1 MYFTILVLSQILHGP
16 ITFHTV
22 PNFVLESFEVQFVP
36 SQTSSSNTHHNIYR
50 YMLSHYLHVVT
61 TNVKAL
67 AFNSM
72 FRLQVLRDCKL
83 SRSYPFRSH
92 HYRSTLRIRP
102 FISNPSSPNLFS
114 MHFPYIPHDPYSCT
128 YTFLITPTHFSNLSP
143 ILHLFKPHLTLP
155 QQELLPRLHPH
166 PDLSPPCRPRN
177 RHLPRRRI
185 EQSMVRMGLAQSDLR
200 SR

>member
-72 FRLQVLRDCKL
+72 FRLQVLRDCNL

-92 HYRSTLRIRP
+92 HYRSTLRIQPFISNPSSPTLHLQP
-102 FISNPSSPNLFS
+102 FISNPSSPNL
-114 MHFPYIPHDPYSCT
+114 HLQTYFPCT
-128 YTFLITPTHFSNLSP
+128 SHTSHMTLILVHIHFSSLQLTSP
-143 ILHLFKPHLTLP
+143 IFLP
-155 QQELLPRLHPH
+155 FFTSLNPT
-166 PDLSPPCRPRN
+166 
-177 RHLPRRRI
+177 
-185 EQSMVRMGLAQSDLR
+185 
-200 SR
+200 

>member
-36 SQTSSSNTHHNIYR
+36 SQASSSNTHHNIYR

-83 SRSYPFRSH
+83 SLSYPFRSH
-92 HYRSTLRIRP
+92 HYRSTLRIQP
-102 FISNPSSPNLFS
+102 FIPNPSSPTLHLQTYFQ
-114 MHFPYIPHDPYSCT
+114 CT
-128 YTFLITPTHFSNLSP
+128 SHTSHMTLILVHIHFSSLQLTSP
-143 ILHLFKPHLTLP
+143 IFLP
-155 QQELLPRLHPH
+155 FFTSLNPT
-166 PDLSPPCRPRN
+166 
-177 RHLPRRRI
+177 
-185 EQSMVRMGLAQSDLR
+185 
-200 SR
+200 